1 MGAVDETSRP
11 PFLRKAARL
20 SFRTLAR
27 RVWRDIDEDDVLGNS
42 AKLSY
47 YFLLALFP
55 LLIFVSALLGLARTG
70 AQIVDHLL
78 EYSRPV
84 LPSGAWKLVVDT
96 LAQIRAGAGSG
107 KLSFGLIAALWAASS
122 GMSAVMNGLNRAYGV
137 TEARP
142 WWKSQIVSVILTI
155 ALAVFIVSAL
165 LLVLAGDF
173 IGDFLA
179 GRLGLES
186 FFHSAWAIVQW
197 PLVLGFVLLAF
208 TLLYRFAPD
217 LHGLQWLHTIPGAIV
232 AVVLWLLISLLFK
245 VYLHFFNSYGATYGS
260 LGAVIILMLWLYLT
274 GAAILIGGTVNSE
287 IENAEAEAGEPE
299 TRLTG
304 EKVPGEKGSHRLRPR
319 PKGSG

>member
-1 MGAVDETSRP
+1 MSGVDETARA

-20 SFRTLAR
+20 SFTKLAR
-27 RVWRDIDEDDVLGNS
+27 RVWHDIDKDDMLGNS

-55 LLIFVSALLGLARTG
+55 LLIFVSALLGLAKTG
-70 AQIVDHLL
+70 GQILDHLL

-84 LPSGAWKLVVDT
+84 LPHGAWQLVVDT
-96 LAQIRAGAGSG
+96 LTQIRAGAGSG

-155 ALAVFIVSAL
+155 ALAVFIISAL
-165 LLVLAGDF
+165 LIVLAGDL

-179 GRLGLES
+179 SRLGLES

-197 PLVLGFVLLAF
+197 PIVLAFVLLAF

-217 LHGLQWLHTIPGAIV
+217 LNGLQWLHTIPGAVV

-274 GAAILIGGTVNSE
+274 GAAILIGGAVNSA
-287 IENAEAEAGEPE
+287 IVGAEAAANNMSDK
-299 TRLTG
+299 L
-304 EKVPGEKGSHRLRPR
+304 
-319 PKGSG
+319 

>member
-1 MGAVDETSRP
+1 VDEKAP
-11 PFLRKAARL
+11 APFLRKAARL
-20 SFRTLAR
+20 SFAKVAR
-27 RVWRDIDEDDVLGNS
+27 RVWRDIYEDDMLGNS

-55 LLIFVSALLGLARTG
+55 LLIFVSALLGLAKTG
-70 AQIVDHLL
+70 GQILDHLL

-84 LPSGAWKLVVDT
+84 LPHGAWQLVVDT
-96 LAQIRAGAGSG
+96 LTQIRAGAGSG

-155 ALAVFIVSAL
+155 ALAVFIISAL
-165 LLVLAGDF
+165 AIVLAGDF

-179 GRLGLES
+179 SRLGLES

-197 PLVLGFVLLAF
+197 PIVLAFVLLAF
-208 TLLYRFAPD
+208 ILLYRFAPD

-232 AVVLWLLISLLFK
+232 AVVLWLLISLVFK

-274 GAAILIGGTVNSE
+274 GAAILIGGAVNSE

-299 TRLTG
+299 ARLTG
-304 EKVPGEKGSHRLRPR
+304 EKVPGEKRSHRLRAR
-319 PKGSG
+319 PKGAD